1 MPINYF
7 GWYARVRN
15 FGMWCHDAKVN
26 RKKAKKKV
34 KNIENCDNYHTE
46 NILTPADLKSPH
58 IAMTNASAE
67 SGLLPLLRC
76 L

>member
-1 MPINYF
+1 MPIDYF
-7 GWYARVRN
+7 SRNTRIRN
-15 FGMWCHDAKVN
+15 FGMWRHDAKVN

-34 KNIENCDNYHTE
+34 KNEENNNNHTE
-46 NILTPADLKSPH
+46 NILTPADLKYPH
-58 IAMTNASAE
+58 IAITSASAE